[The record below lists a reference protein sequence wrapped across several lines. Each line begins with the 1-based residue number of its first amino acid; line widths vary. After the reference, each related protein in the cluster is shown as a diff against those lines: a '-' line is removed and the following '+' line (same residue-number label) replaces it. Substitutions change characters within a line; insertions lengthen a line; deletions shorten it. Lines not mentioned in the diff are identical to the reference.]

1 MAAKSTKTA
10 RDLLEIT
17 WLLMRSFAAR
27 MRQGERRLEPAHVGI
42 LAKTSVGA
50 CSLTEL
56 AQHQAV
62 RLPTMSKSVALLVER
77 GWLERWT
84 PEDNRRQIMVR
95 LTPEGRRTFSWMKRD
110 AERHV
115 ARMVADLS
123 VNQRAQVDAGLKVL
137 LETLRLSAP
146 PP

>member
-1 MAAKSTKTA
+1 MPTKPTTA
-10 RDLLEIT
+10 RALLDVT
-17 WLLMRSFAAR
+17 WLLMRSFQAR
-27 MRQGERRLEPAHVGI
+27 MRQGEHRVEPAHMGI
-42 LAKTSVGA
+42 LAKTSIAA

-62 RLPTMSKSVALLVER
+62 RLPTMSKSVGLLVER

-95 LTPEGRRTFSWMKRD
+95 LTAEGRRMLARMKRD

-115 ARMVADLS
+115 ASMLADLS
-123 VNQRAQVDAGLKVL
+123 AEQRAKVDAGLKIL
-137 LETLRLSAP
+137 LETPGLKAAP
-146 PP
+146 

>member
-1 MAAKSTKTA
+1 MAKKSTNTS
-10 RDLLEIT
+10 RDLLAVT
-17 WLLMRSFAAR
+17 WLLMRSFQAR

-42 LAKTSVGA
+42 LARTSIAA

-84 PEDNRRQIMVR
+84 PDNRRQIMVR
-95 LTPEGRRTFSWMKRD
+95 LTPEGRRTLAWMKRD

-115 ARMVADLS
+115 ARMLADLAAAD
-123 VNQRAQVDAGLKVL
+123 RAQVDAGLKIL
-137 LETLRLSAP
+137 LETLRLNVP
-146 PP
+146 TQ

>member
-1 MAAKSTKTA
+1 MAKKPTNTS
-10 RDLLEIT
+10 RDLLAVT
-17 WLLMRSFAAR
+17 WLLMRSFQAR

-42 LAKTSVGA
+42 LARTSIAA

-95 LTPEGRRTFSWMKRD
+95 LTPEGRRTLAWMKRD

-115 ARMVADLS
+115 ARMLADLAAGD
-123 VNQRAQVDAGLKVL
+123 RAQVDAGLKIL
-137 LETLRLSAP
+137 LETLRLNVP
-146 PP
+146 TQ

>member
-1 MAAKSTKTA
+1 MARKPTNTS
-10 RDLLEIT
+10 RDLLDVT
-17 WLLMRSFAAR
+17 WLLMRSFQAR

-42 LAKTSVGA
+42 LAKTSVAA

-95 LTPEGRRTFSWMKRD
+95 LTPEGRRTLAWMKRD

-115 ARMVADLS
+115 ARMLADLS
-123 VNQRAQVDAGLKVL
+123 AADRAQVDAGLKIL
-137 LETLRLSAP
+137 LETLRLTVP
-146 PP
+146 TQ